1 MRAHGTWMGFL
12 AMAFAV
18 VGLAG
23 LSAAFALPIP
33 LERAVAR
40 IAALDAAG
48 PADARIVA
56 VLGAAAA
63 APILR
68 GAGTDADHLQAATR
82 SILREAAAD
91 QHATAVRLRWLI
103 VIATAMAAAFGVAIL
118 GAAARRNGGPE
129 GPAGGSFTDP

>member
-1 MRAHGTWMGFL
+1 MGFL
-12 AMAFAV
+12 AMAFTV

-33 LERAVAR
+33 LDRAVAR
-40 IAALDAAG
+40 IAALDAPG

-56 VLGAAAA
+56 VLGATAA

-68 GAGTDADHLQAATR
+68 GGGTDSDRLQAATR
-82 SILREAAAD
+82 AILREAAAD

-103 VIATAMAAAFGVAIL
+103 VIVTAMAAVFGAAIL
-118 GAAARRNGGPE
+118 GAAARRGEAARGP
-129 GPAGGSFTDP
+129 

>member
-1 MRAHGTWMGFL
+1 MREHGTWMGFL

-33 LERAVAR
+33 LDRAVAR

-48 PADARIVA
+48 PAEARIVA
-56 VLGAAAA
+56 VLGEAAA
-63 APILR
+63 APIVH
-68 GAGTDADHLQAATR
+68 GAGTDADRLQAATR
-82 SILREAAAD
+82 AILREAAAD

-118 GAAARRNGGPE
+118 GAAARKGG
-129 GPAGGSFTDP
+129 GAAGR